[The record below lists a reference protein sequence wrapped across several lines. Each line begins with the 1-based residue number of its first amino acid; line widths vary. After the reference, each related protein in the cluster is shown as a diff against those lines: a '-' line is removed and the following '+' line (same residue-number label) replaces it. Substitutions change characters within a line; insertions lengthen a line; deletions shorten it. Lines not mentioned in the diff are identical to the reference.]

1 MEETLQAVRGK
12 LEVVGIHRT
21 ITQVD
26 ITEIF
31 FRGAGIEAED
41 GLLSGSD
48 TEIRLT
54 LLGKKAADLMQ
65 HGLVMNVSFDPLDQ
79 HEPA

>member
-21 ITQVD
+21 VD